1 MPSHPPGSA
10 LRLDFAPI
18 TGAKLTSTGA
28 LRIEAALGRVGVCV
42 YRPPGAP
49 ERRELRP
56 PDEVFRADSMATLA
70 GAIVTDLHPPRDEAW
85 MTPASWR
92 KHAVGWV
99 GDNVR
104 QDGKLLRGTVTVQ
117 DAEMIALVRDGK
129 RREVSPGYICRNIDP
144 TPGRWDG
151 KDYGPHVTTGEPYD
165 FVQRDIVYNS
175 VGIGPR
181 GWGRQGSEVALRL
194 DSLTADD
201 ALMRFDGSA
210 LGDFIRTTML
220 AKGLTL
226 IELAKESGIYVP
238 PPDDG
243 EPLLRV
249 GPAWHGTYVL
259 EQILEGWTDR
269 PSDEQLRALAK
280 ALDVDL
286 DTLIRLIPTELQ
298 KLDSRTTETRE
309 PARMTT
315 ELLDIHLDGLTVQVP
330 KSAAQLVQK
339 AVADRDAKVAKLA
352 ADMSALQARFDGLS
366 EKAAKL
372 EADLATAPAAAR
384 AAAEARITLEGKAR
398 SVLGA
403 DARLDGKS
411 DRELREMV
419 IAKLKPKAE
428 LTGKDDAYIN
438 ARFDSAFE
446 EYTPPNASERV
457 TRALF
462 PSVPS
467 SAPSNVRQDASD
479 SADPLDTAAARA
491 RMLERSAN
499 AWRQKPAS

>member
-1 MPSHPPGSA
+1 VPSHPPGSA

-18 TGAKLTSTGA
+18 SRVQLTSTGA
-28 LRIEAALGRVGVCV
+28 LRIDAALGRVGVCV
-42 YRPPGAP
+42 YRPKGAP

-70 GAIVTDLHPPRDEAW
+70 GAIVTDLHPPREEAW
-85 MTPASWR
+85 MTPQSWR

-99 GDNVR
+99 GDTVH
-104 QDGKLLRGTVTVQ
+104 QDGALLRGTVTVQ
-117 DAEMIALVRDGK
+117 DAEMIALVREGK
-129 RREVSPGYICRNIDP
+129 RREVSPGYACRRIDP

-151 KDYGPHVTTGEPYD
+151 KDYGPHVTKGEPYD

-194 DSLTADD
+194 DSVTDD
-201 ALMRFDGSA
+201 GAILRFDGTA

-226 IELAKESGIYVP
+226 IELAKATGIYVP
-238 PPDDG
+238 QDEDK
-243 EPLLRV
+243 PLLRQ
-249 GPAWHGTYVL
+249 GPAWAGTWVL
-259 EQILEGWTDR
+259 ESILDGYTDR
-269 PSDEQLRALAK
+269 PSDEQLRAIAA

-298 KLDSRTTETRE
+298 KLDSRTTES
-309 PARMTT
+309 PRMD
-315 ELLDIHLDGLTVQVP
+315 EIEIHLDGLTVKVP

-339 AVADRDAKVAKLA
+339 AIADRDAKITALT
-352 ADMSALQARFDGLS
+352 ADASTMQARFDGLT
-366 EKAAKL
+366 EKLTKA
-372 EADLATAPAAAR
+372 EADAAAAPAAAR
-384 AAAEARITLEGKAR
+384 AAAEARIALEGKAR

-403 DARLDGKS
+403 DFRLDGKS
-411 DRELREMV
+411 DRELREAV

-446 EYTPPNASERV
+446 EYTPDNASQRV

-462 PSVPS
+462 PATPPA
-467 SAPSNVRQDASD
+467 APQMRQDAGD
-479 SADPLDTAAARA
+479 NADPYDPAAARA
-491 RMLERSAN
+491 RMLQSSRE